1 MPSRNSNLKR
11 SERAR
16 AFRFERRTEHL
27 REQLACLRFSLHLEE
42 QKKLLADELL
52 EVHQDSQELREEIQN
67 QNNTISLIREREE
80 ELLQGLAVLEVQNLN
95 QRAVNLQEQL
105 YYRNV
110 IEGRVFADV
119 DRTW

>member
-52 EVHQDSQELREEIQN
+52 EVHQDSQEL
-67 QNNTISLIREREE
+67 
-80 ELLQGLAVLEVQNLN
+80 
-95 QRAVNLQEQL
+95 
-105 YYRNV
+105 
-110 IEGRVFADV
+110 
-119 DRTW
+119 